1 MTFSFFRSKEIE
13 KEEKEKIGEPH
24 LTKRGERK
32 QSSNHTLVV
41 YRVTDDLGHSDPVS
55 QISLVRLARLV
66 RLVRLEVL
74 VGL

>member
-1 MTFSFFRSKEIE
+1 MTI
-13 KEEKEKIGEPH
+13 
-24 LTKRGERK
+24 RGERK

-55 QISLVRLARLV
+55 PIRLARLA
-66 RLVRLEVL
+66 RLEAL

>member
-1 MTFSFFRSKEIE
+1 MTI
-13 KEEKEKIGEPH
+13 
-24 LTKRGERK
+24 RGERK